1 MIYDENS
8 LLGVKVILMNESAKK
23 PTRGTNYSAG
33 YDLYASVD
41 EIITWE
47 NEGSVP
53 NEVIKHRTVY
63 VYPGER
69 LLISTGVVFGIRE
82 GFVGIIKPR
91 SGLALRHGIDV
102 LAGVIDSDYRGVVGV
117 VLQNHGFDK
126 FRVDDGDRIAQI
138 MFIPH
143 ESPDI
148 VVCSDLS
155 ELPKTGDD
163 ARGDGGFGSTGV
175 K

>member
-8 LLGVKVILMNESAKK
+8 LLGVKVILMNETAKK

-41 EIITWE
+41 ETITYE
-47 NEGSVP
+47 YNPTG
-53 NEVIKHRTVY
+53 IKHRTSY

-69 LLISTGVVFGIRE
+69 LLISTGVVFGIRQ

-117 VLQNHGFDK
+117 VLQNHGSDK
-126 FRVDDGDRIAQI
+126 FRVNDGDRIAQI

-148 VVCSDLS
+148 VVCSDLH
-155 ELPKTGDD
+155 ELPSTGDGSFS
-163 ARGDGGFGSTGV
+163 RGSGGFGSTGV
-175 K
+175 N